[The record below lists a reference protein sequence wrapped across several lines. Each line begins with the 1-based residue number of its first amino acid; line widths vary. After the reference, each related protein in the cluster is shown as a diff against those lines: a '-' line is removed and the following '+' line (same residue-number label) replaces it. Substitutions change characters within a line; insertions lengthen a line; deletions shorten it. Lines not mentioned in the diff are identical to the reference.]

1 MTVTVSRFLPA
12 GLAALFFVSS
22 TPFAQTPPPV
32 PPPGHDQHHAMVS
45 SRGDHVMGF
54 DHEKTTHHFRLYKN
68 GGAIEVSANQGED
81 TESRDAIRG
90 HLSHI
95 AKMFAKGDFQA
106 PMLIH
111 DRIPPGVDVM
121 KKRPSAVTWQF
132 QETDRGAVVE
142 GRASDRESLEALHR
156 FLRFQIQDH
165 KTGDPEAVTE
175 QKP

>member
-1 MTVTVSRFLPA
+1 MTMPRVLPRILFAFL
-12 GLAALFFVSS
+12 FSS
-22 TPFAQTPPPV
+22 AVAFGQTPTTAAPS
-32 PPPGHDQHHAMVS
+32 GHDQHHAMVN

-68 GGAIEVSANQGED
+68 GGAIDVSANDAAD

-90 HLSHI
+90 HLTHI

-111 DRIPPGVDVM
+111 DQVPPGVEAM
-121 KKRPSAVTWQF
+121 KKRPGAITWKF
-132 QETDRGAVVE
+132 QETDRGAVIE
-142 GRASDRESLEALHR
+142 ARASDRDSLEALHR

-165 KTGDPEAVTE
+165 KTGDPETITG
-175 QKP
+175 KS